1 MCVNTP
7 SPVSLLTDVN
17 SEGVAEGATE
27 GCEETGWWGKL
38 DEKREGSSQLA
49 HGFSWGK
56 GQLRHCF
63 SKCVPGP
70 SASDSLEVLVKGI
83 DSWAPSQAE
92 SDCQEV
98 GPGTSI
104 SININPS
111 KFGAC
116 WSRRTNEFQ
125 LSENKSFCHSQNGDL
140 NPGSFSYPCDLKQVT

>member
-7 SPVSLLTDVN
+7 SPISLLSDVN
-17 SEGVAEGATE
+17 SEGAAE
-27 GCEETGWWGKL
+27 GCEEMGWSGKL
-38 DEKREGSSQLA
+38 DEKREESSHLA

-63 SKCVPGP
+63 AECVPGP
-70 SASDSLEVLVKGI
+70 AASDSPEVLVKGV
-83 DSWAPSQAE
+83 DSWVPCQAK

-98 GPGTSI
+98 EPGTSI

-116 WSRRTNEFQ
+116 WSQ
-125 LSENKSFCHSQNGDL
+125 LSENKSFCHSQHGNL